1 MVDEMRS
8 EKGSCNLLTS
18 FDNLFN
24 LKDISDFRGEIIQ
37 LLRPL
42 SSSISSDN
50 SFSFQGQI
58 LRFYDEFLERS
69 YLSTIVE
76 ETEDIVTMFDL
87 DLKLLT
93 ANRAFVKAVW
103 KHDIT
108 EVVGKTHEEIYSP
121 HIDMET
127 VKQYSS
133 DEALAQ
139 TLPKGN
145 FIERERNIIYPDGVE
160 KSFHSRK
167 FPLFNLEDQ
176 VIATATIARDI
187 SSLKLIQRELKESE
201 NKYRYLFQN
210 ASDKIF
216 LLKIRDDGL
225 PGRFVEVNN
234 AACRSLGY
242 SRKEFLS
249 MALRDIEGITGP
261 PNMEKIMKIL
271 RKKGRTT
278 FEADHVR
285 KDGSGINVEISAHL
299 FHLEGEPL
307 MLCISRDISERK
319 EREVLSHNYQRQLQ
333 GLSYRVTY
341 LEEKT
346 RRSIAHQLH
355 DNIGQDLILS
365 KLRLEMARKG
375 LSDPE
380 TCSHLDEAFRNL
392 ENAISYVRDITFEL
406 SPPVLYELG
415 FSAAVEWLGEKLEK
429 QSGIKIS
436 CQFKNIPSEMPD
448 DIKAFLFRAV
458 RELLTNVIKHA
469 EATVADVSATV
480 IKGDLRVSV
489 RDNGKGIRRLSDH
502 EYSEKDYSFG
512 LFSLREQARTLGG
525 FLSIGRNRNG
535 GARVSISLPLALGK
549 REP

>member
-1 MVDEMRS
+1 M
-8 EKGSCNLLTS
+8 
-18 FDNLFN
+18 
-24 LKDISDFRGEIIQ
+24 
-37 LLRPL
+37 
-42 SSSISSDN
+42 
-50 SFSFQGQI
+50 
-58 LRFYDEFLERS
+58 
-69 YLSTIVE
+69 
-76 ETEDIVTMFDL
+76 
-87 DLKLLT
+87 
-93 ANRAFVKAVW
+93 
-103 KHDIT
+103 
-108 EVVGKTHEEIYSP
+108 
-121 HIDMET
+121 
-127 VKQYSS
+127 
-133 DEALAQ
+133 
-139 TLPKGN
+139 
-145 FIERERNIIYPDGVE
+145 
-160 KSFHSRK
+160 
-167 FPLFNLEDQ
+167 FNLEDQ

-187 SSLKLIQRELKESE
+187 SSLKLIQRELRESE

-216 LLKIRDDGL
+216 LVKIRDDGL
-225 PGRFVEVNN
+225 PGRFVEVND

-242 SRKEFLS
+242 SRKELLS
-249 MALRDIEGITGP
+249 MALRDIEGITGS

-271 RKKGRTT
+271 RKKRRTT

-285 KDGSGINVEISAHL
+285 KDGSRIKVEISAHF
-299 FHLEGEPL
+299 FHLKEEPL

-319 EREVLSHNYQRQLQ
+319 EREVLSRNYQRQLQ

-355 DNIGQDLILS
+355 DSIGQDLILS
-365 KLRLEMARKG
+365 KLRIEMARKG

-380 TCSHLDEAFRNL
+380 TCSHLDEACCNL

-415 FSAAVEWLGEKLEK
+415 FSSAVEWLGEKLEK

-436 CQFKNIPSEMPD
+436 SQFKNIPSAIPD
-448 DIKAFLFRAV
+448 EIKSFLFRAV

-489 RDNGKGIRRLSDH
+489 RDNGKGIRRLSDQK
-502 EYSEKDYSFG
+502 YSEKNCSFG
-512 LFSLREQARTLGG
+512 LFSLREQATTLGG
-525 FLSIGRNRNG
+525 FLSVGRNRNG
-535 GARVSISLPLALGK
+535 GARVSISIPLASGK